1 MKWRCRVGVGLKEVD
16 ISSCHRLGKRSVD
29 KTRQTFVRLSNRR
42 KRDRFYD
49 THFTLK
55 GKYGCEGVYIN
66 EDLTPMRYAVLRA
79 AKRSSSVTR
88 VSTKN
93 GNIVCKKKDD
103 EYVTIASPDDLFD
116 IGFNGINYKDFKL
129 HFME

>member
-1 MKWRCRVGVGLKEVD
+1 MQAGVDLKEVE
-16 ISSCHRLGKRSVD
+16 ISSCHRFGKKSADR
-29 KTRQTFVRLSNRR
+29 TRQTFVRLNNRR
-42 KRDRFYD
+42 QRDRFYD
-49 THFTLK
+49 ARFALK
-55 GKYGCEGVYIN
+55 GKDGCEGVYIN

-79 AKRSSSVTR
+79 AKSSSTVKR

-103 EYVTIASPDDLFD
+103 EYVTIASPDDLFE
-116 IGFNGINYKDFKL
+116 IGFNDINYKDFKL